1 MSFDSNHAQHT
12 ESQGSEVDASTLCPF
27 TPGCSIKFRGAA
39 RSVFKPRL
47 EHRMFEC
54 ISCGTPIM
62 ATPAGH
68 DWCKS
73 MGRPRS
79 ECGCKDCIVH

>member
-39 RSVFKPRL
+39 QSVFKPRL

-62 ATPAGH
+62 ATPPATTGASRWG
-68 DWCKS
+68 DPDPNAAAKTA
-73 MGRPRS
+73 
-79 ECGCKDCIVH
+79 